1 MKRIFLT
8 ILLVAICLSAFVGC
22 SNDELSAPITVEYY
36 VVGET
41 SQIMLDYENDL
52 IMELLNSNK
61 WITND
66 TAKVSNDYKL
76 TINNKEILY
85 CSETGTFTDEENQR
99 YIVANEADRIAINN
113 SLQQSLNAK

>member
-22 SNDELSAPITVEYY
+22 SNDEFSAPITIEYY

-52 IMELLNSNK
+52 ITELLNSNK
-61 WITND
+61 WISND
-66 TAKVSNDYKL
+66 TAKVRNDYLLKF
-76 TINNKEILY
+76 NEKEILY
-85 CSETGTFTDEENQR
+85 CSETGTFTDVDNQR
-99 YIVANEADRIAINN
+99 YIVANEADRVAIND
-113 SLQQSLNAK
+113 SLQRSLNAK

>member
-8 ILLVAICLSAFVGC
+8 ILAIMLCLSVFVGC
-22 SNDELSAPITVEYY
+22 SNDEFSAPITVEYY
-36 VVGET
+36 VGGET
-41 SQIMLDYENDL
+41 SQIVLDYENDL

-61 WITND
+61 WVTND
-66 TAKVSNDYKL
+66 TAKVRNDYKL

-85 CSETGTFTDEENQR
+85 CSETGTFTDKENQR
-99 YIVANEADRIAINN
+99 YIIADEADRIAINN

>member
-22 SNDELSAPITVEYY
+22 SNDEFSAPITVEYC
-36 VVGET
+36 VGSET

-52 IMELLNSNK
+52 IIGLLNSNK

-66 TAKVSNDYKL
+66 TVKVSNDYKL

-85 CSETGTFTDEENQR
+85 CSETGTFTDAENQR
-99 YIVANEADRIAINN
+99 YIIANEADRIAINS
-113 SLQQSLNAK
+113 SLKQSLNAQ